1 MTLDGQV
8 GTIYLLVA
16 PRPHSRR
23 LMNELAARLA
33 LRGPVQ
39 VLDGGN
45 LFDAYG
51 IARQVRRHTH
61 HLEAVLERLKVSR
74 AFTCYQMTA
83 LLAAQ
88 AERPIPLLAPGL
100 LTTFRDENV
109 PLAERRHLLA
119 RCLGHLQ
126 RLGRRAPLIVNV
138 CGTDDVC
145 ATDDAAVDEMLA
157 RLAQIAGQVWRFE
170 APAAVHQARLF

>member
-1 MTLDGQV
+1 MNITTYDIQGNN
-8 GTIYLLVA
+8 IYLLEA
-16 PRPHSRR
+16 PYKLSRR
-23 LMNELAARLA
+23 IMNELAAHLA
-33 LRGPVQ
+33 LEGPVQ

-45 LFDAYG
+45 FFDAYT

-61 HLEAVLERLKVSR
+61 HLEAVLERLGIAR
-74 AFTCYQMTA
+74 AFTCYQMVS

-88 AERPIPLLAPGL
+88 KERPIPVLVFGL

-109 PLAERRHLLA
+109 LLSERRLMLG

-126 RLGRRAPLIVNV
+126 RLGRRAPVVVNA
-138 CGTDDVC
+138 CS
-145 ATDDAAVDEMLA
+145 ASAAAPEEMLP

-170 APAAVHQARLF
+170 EPAPAVQARLF